1 MGLGSDY
8 GKSIGTSGRGGWK
21 LKHSHREKHYSP
33 LLLSIHYGGLYFGCV
48 FKYNHVVFHER

>member
-33 LLLSIHYGGLYFGCV
+33 LLLSIH
-48 FKYNHVVFHER
+48 